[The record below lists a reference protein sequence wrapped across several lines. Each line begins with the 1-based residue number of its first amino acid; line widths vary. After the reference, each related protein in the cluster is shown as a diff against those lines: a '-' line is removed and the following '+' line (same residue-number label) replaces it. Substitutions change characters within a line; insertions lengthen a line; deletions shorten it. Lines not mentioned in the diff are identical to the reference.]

1 MNQTKFEWDLAKT
14 ELKLQV
20 WDELEG
26 LIEELG
32 SASDGWA
39 LYVPEDRPEEVS
51 KASLQKLEKSELVKK
66 CLLMQEVMNDNLDV
80 VGELAGSAVEDIV
93 EPIRD
98 DLLSLQR
105 KAEGILNRFFIK
117 YIK

>member
-1 MNQTKFEWDLAKT
+1 MNQTKFEWDLTNT
-14 ELKLQV
+14 ELKLHV

-26 LIEELG
+26 LIDLMA
-32 SASDGWA
+32 SASDGWMS
-39 LYVPEDRPEEVS
+39 YVPEDRPEEVTE
-51 KASLQKLEKSELVKK
+51 ASLQKLEKSELVKK
-66 CLLMQEVMNDNLDV
+66 CLLMQEAMNEELGS
-80 VGELAGSAVEDIV
+80 VGELAGYAVEDIV
-93 EPIRD
+93 KPIRE